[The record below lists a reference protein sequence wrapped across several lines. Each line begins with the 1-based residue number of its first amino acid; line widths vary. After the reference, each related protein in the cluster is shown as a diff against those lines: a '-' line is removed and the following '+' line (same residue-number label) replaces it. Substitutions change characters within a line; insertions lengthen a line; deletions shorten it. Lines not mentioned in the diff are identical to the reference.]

1 MATLSSDY
9 SYKIAND
16 SRAPGIPRG
25 DGIAGGGAVG
35 RACPISLPTDAPML
49 KRLMPDPFVLGLL
62 AAMALATVLPA
73 RGTAS
78 DLVDATATA
87 AIMLLFFFQGAR
99 LLPRAVVDAVRH
111 WRLHAAIL
119 GSTFLM
125 FPLLGLSLASLMP
138 ELLPAPLWTGVLFLA
153 VLPSTV
159 QSSIALT
166 SMARG
171 NVASAIASASAS
183 QLLGVL
189 LTPPLIGL
197 MVGAHGA
204 PLSISGAGMVLL
216 QILLPFLAGQ
226 ISRPWIGGW
235 IARHGGLISAS
246 DRAAILLA
254 VFSAFS
260 AAVVEGIWSRVPPS
274 LLAVLLALCLVML
287 VFALGFTA
295 VLARLLGFSREDR
308 IVVIFCGT
316 KKSLVQ
322 GVPMA
327 RILFPGPDLGLVLLP
342 IMLFHQ
348 MQLMVC
354 AWIARRHARGEARLM
369 RVPEEVVERSG
380 ASGLD

>member
-1 MATLSSDY
+1 
-9 SYKIAND
+9 
-16 SRAPGIPRG
+16 
-25 DGIAGGGAVG
+25 
-35 RACPISLPTDAPML
+35 ML